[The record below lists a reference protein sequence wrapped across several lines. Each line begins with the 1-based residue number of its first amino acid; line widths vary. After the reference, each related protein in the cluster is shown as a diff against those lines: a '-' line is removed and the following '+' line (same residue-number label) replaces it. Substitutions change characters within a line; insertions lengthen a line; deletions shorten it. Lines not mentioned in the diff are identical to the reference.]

1 MAAEQHGVIGEI
13 SRGSSTATYARHR
26 VRSSRSFR
34 LRCVHRHAS
43 LKRKHG
49 YARRSQNSSDSVS
62 SNLRKEK
69 DCGLGRDACAVSR
82 RRGKRKQANQK
93 HRCKQRAEFETKKRV
108 RRRSI
113 ERDAPSPSPSLSLLI
128 PPPPLFISLS
138 PTLASTARKT
148 NTRHCSLSFARAL
161 LRGESLRLRYSSF
174 QLSLE
179 RIGARSTS
187 VSADKNSSDRLSFAF
202 LFARSASNRC
212 AVRTLH
218 CGDSLVESEVTRR

>member
-108 RRRSI
+108 RRRSR
-113 ERDAPSPSPSLSLLI
+113 ETLRLHLPLFLFLSPPPPSLSLFL
-128 PPPPLFISLS
+128 PLWRVPHVKQTHDIVLCLSLA
-138 PTLASTARKT
+138 PFFEGKAYVFDTAVFNCRS
-148 NTRHCSLSFARAL
+148 RGLARARPASPRTKTRAIDSAL
-161 LRGESLRLRYSSF
+161 PFFSPDPR
-174 QLSLE
+174 
-179 RIGARSTS
+179 RIGARFGLCT
-187 VSADKNSSDRLSFAF
+187 
-202 LFARSASNRC
+202 
-212 AVRTLH
+212 AVT
-218 CGDSLVESEVTRR
+218 VWWKVK